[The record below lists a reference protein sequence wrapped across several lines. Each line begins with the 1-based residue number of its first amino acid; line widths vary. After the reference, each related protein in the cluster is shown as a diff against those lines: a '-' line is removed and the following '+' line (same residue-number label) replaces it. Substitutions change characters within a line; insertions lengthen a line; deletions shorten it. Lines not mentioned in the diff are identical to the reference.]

1 MDGETS
7 LYLVTENGLL
17 NVTTKMEH
25 IKIKKVEKEWSLSA
39 IFYGGNQHLNYK
51 HCLLENLNQLTSK
64 SVRDTKWC

>member
-39 IFYGGNQHLNYK
+39 IFYGGNQVDLINISITNTV
-51 HCLLENLNQLTSK
+51 C
-64 SVRDTKWC
+64 